1 MPTSISSQFTI
12 VSTDTVA
19 AGQTLAVTNPGRTFQ
34 VIAVRAKGAGNATYT
49 LSKADSDGSNPVQF
63 ASGAISDSALEGW
76 VDGNVTLASS
86 SLTAPNQLRLV
97 VSGASITAV
106 CFDCIGSPSQTL
118 TSSIS

>member
-19 AGQTLAVTNPGRTFQ
+19 AGQTLTITNPGRTFQ
-34 VIAVRAKGAGNATYT
+34 VLAVRAKGAGNATYT
-49 LSKADSDGSNPVQF
+49 LSKAEPGGNPVQV
-63 ASGAISDSALEGW
+63 ATGAISDSALEGW

-86 SLTAPNQLRLV
+86 SLTATQELRLV

>member
-19 AGQTLAVTNPGRTFQ
+19 AGQTLTITNPGRTLQ
-34 VIAVRAKGAGNATYT
+34 VIAVRAKGAGNAVYT
-49 LSKADSDGSNPVQF
+49 LSKAEPGGNPTQF
-63 ASGAISDSALEGW
+63 AAGAISDSPLEGW

-86 SLTAPNQLRLV
+86 SLTATEELRLV

-106 CFDCIGSPSQTL
+106 CFDCIGSPSQAL
-118 TSSIS
+118 TSAVA